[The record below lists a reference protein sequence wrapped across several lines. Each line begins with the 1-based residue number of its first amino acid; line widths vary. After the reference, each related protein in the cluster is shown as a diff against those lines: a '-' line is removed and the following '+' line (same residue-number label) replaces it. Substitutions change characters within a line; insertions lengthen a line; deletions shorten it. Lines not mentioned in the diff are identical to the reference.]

1 MLGTRSALIF
11 ERRICR
17 NRSDPQQ
24 GEQSFYT
31 LVDIMIDAAQNRVEG
46 LHEQLLTGRSLKLA
60 MLPQA
65 EKKHQCGVGLSKPA
79 CFDRAT
85 RGAALANL

>member
-1 MLGTRSALIF
+1 VAGGGADSSLEADRFEICGDMLGSAPALIF

-46 LHEQLLTGRSLKLA
+46 LHEELLYG
-60 MLPQA
+60 QEA
-65 EKKHQCGVGLSKPA
+65 E
-79 CFDRAT
+79 
-85 RGAALANL
+85 ANNADPS